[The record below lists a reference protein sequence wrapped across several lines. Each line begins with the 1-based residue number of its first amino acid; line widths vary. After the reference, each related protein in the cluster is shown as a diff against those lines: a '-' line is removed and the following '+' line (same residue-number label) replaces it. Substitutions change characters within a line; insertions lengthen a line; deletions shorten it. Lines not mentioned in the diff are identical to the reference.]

1 MNRLFPPLAVLLLI
15 VGCAST
21 NMETF
26 ELSVKNQTGTPIS
39 IWLTKDG
46 PPAEEGWQSPEDLAL
61 MPQTSTFSFRTLEP
75 GKIAVAG
82 PLAGR
87 FAPGVNAWLRVY
99 QGLHPLDEILAIS
112 RGSHDRL
119 DYLLSPGRHQ
129 ITIVEQNGRIVA
141 LEADHQP

>member
-1 MNRLFPPLAVLLLI
+1 MNRLFLPLVALLLI

-21 NMETF
+21 NKESF
-26 ELSVKNQTGTPIS
+26 ELAVKNQTGTPIS

-46 PPAEEGWQSPEDLAL
+46 PPAEDGWESPEQLAL
-61 MPQTSTFSFRTLEP
+61 RPQTSTFGFRTIEP
-75 GKIAVAG
+75 GKVAQAG
-82 PLAGR
+82 PLTGR

-99 QGLHPLDEILAIS
+99 QGLHTLDEILAIS

-129 ITIVEQNGRIVA
+129 ITVVEQNGRLVA
-141 LEADHQP
+141 LEADNQP